1 MSEEQPTNND
11 ENQTP
16 QPLMVEEPTL
26 SEEQA
31 GEAEILSE
39 ITVEEEDL
47 QTKLNE
53 LEKKANEYLEGWQR
67 ARAEFANYKKRIE
80 REQAQTYQLASS
92 AVLKKFLEV
101 VDDLERA
108 MKNCPTEIASTEW
121 AQGIELIYRKLLS
134 LLEAEGVTKIEA
146 EGQPFDPNLH
156 EAISHEEAEGYQ
168 EGQIIEVVKQGYRV
182 GERVLRPALVRVAR

>member
-1 MSEEQPTNND
+1 
-11 ENQTP
+11 
-16 QPLMVEEPTL
+16 
-26 SEEQA
+26 
-31 GEAEILSE
+31 
-39 ITVEEEDL
+39 
-47 QTKLNE
+47 
-53 LEKKANEYLEGWQR
+53 
-67 ARAEFANYKKRIE
+67 
-80 REQAQTYQLASS
+80 
-92 AVLKKFLEV
+92 

-156 EAISHEEAEGYQ
+156 EAISHEEVEGYQ